1 MDITGKSDTVS
12 SSSQKVNEDEFVPS
26 ETGSKIGV
34 GEVGEKSGEWKENIL
49 ERAASAFKKEE
60 DIMQL
65 VYGSSLKEKKKKTK
79 IKKKDKSTLD
89 LFGEGDDDEKGNEDE
104 KDESDAEDFFKIRK
118 PVASES
124 NEIDTCRFIPRID
137 QIESLQEEEVK
148 AALKNRFVTGTWNED
163 DAKLD
168 QEEKELLG
176 EAGDSED
183 SKALSATDAIMKM
196 GDDDMDM
203 GGMNGKEIGRAVQ
216 QECRDRSR
224 MPSSA

>member
-118 PVASES
+118 PV
-124 NEIDTCRFIPRID
+124 
-137 QIESLQEEEVK
+137 
-148 AALKNRFVTGTWNED
+148 
-163 DAKLD
+163 
-168 QEEKELLG
+168 
-176 EAGDSED
+176 
-183 SKALSATDAIMKM
+183 
-196 GDDDMDM
+196 
-203 GGMNGKEIGRAVQ
+203 EIGRAVQ